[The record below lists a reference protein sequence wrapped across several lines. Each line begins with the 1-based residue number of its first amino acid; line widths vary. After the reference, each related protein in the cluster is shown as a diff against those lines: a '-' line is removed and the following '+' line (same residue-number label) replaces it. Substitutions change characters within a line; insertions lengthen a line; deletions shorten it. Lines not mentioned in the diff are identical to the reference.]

1 MSIRNSPPPYNT
13 NIPVVTSGGGTAAA
27 YKDPNSPESLMKKT
41 ATMSAQAAVDSTY
54 DIKEGFVSYNKP
66 IILTSIIFFVLWLD
80 IKYRPKKTGIYY
92 DIFRFIFFG
101 VLIVN
106 LRSTW

>member
-1 MSIRNSPPPYNT
+1 MSITGTTPPYDT
-13 NIPVVTSGGGTAAA
+13 SIPVVTSGGGTTAA

-41 ATMSAQAAVDSTY
+41 ATMSAQSAVDSTY
-54 DIKEGFVSYNKP
+54 DVKEGFQSYNNR
-66 IILTSIIFFVLWLD
+66 IILSIIFFFFLWLS